1 LSPAGDQRIDA
12 QDPGC
17 ARNLTLTLTL
27 TLALALALT
36 LTLTL
41 TLTPTPT
48 PNPNPNQVEWLIE
61 LHDELGLPTEAL
73 LHGVH
78 HVDHFLASQSV
89 RKEALQLVGAVALMA
104 ACNSFCRLPTQD
116 GERVEGERGLHSA
129 EDIVYWTDNTYTTEE
144 VLNPTPTPT
153 PAPTPAPTLT
163 LAASRLTMTS

>member
-1 LSPAGDQRIDA
+1 MSPARDQRIDA

-17 ARNLTLTLTL
+17 ARTLTLTLTL
-27 TLALALALT
+27 TLALALALA

-41 TLTPTPT
+41 TLTPTPN

>member
-1 LSPAGDQRIDA
+1 
-12 QDPGC
+12 
-17 ARNLTLTLTL
+17 
-27 TLALALALT
+27 
-36 LTLTL
+36 
-41 TLTPTPT
+41 
-48 PNPNPNQVEWLIE
+48 VEWLIE